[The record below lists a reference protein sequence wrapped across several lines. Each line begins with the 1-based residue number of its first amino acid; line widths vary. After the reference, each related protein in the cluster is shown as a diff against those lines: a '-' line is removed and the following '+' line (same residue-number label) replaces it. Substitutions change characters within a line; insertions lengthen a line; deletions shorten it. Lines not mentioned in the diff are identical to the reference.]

1 MVTVTFKCVHLTKI
15 KRINKQDANKK
26 KKGRKEEKQ
35 KLLA

>member
-26 KKGRKEEKQ
+26 KKRKEEKQ